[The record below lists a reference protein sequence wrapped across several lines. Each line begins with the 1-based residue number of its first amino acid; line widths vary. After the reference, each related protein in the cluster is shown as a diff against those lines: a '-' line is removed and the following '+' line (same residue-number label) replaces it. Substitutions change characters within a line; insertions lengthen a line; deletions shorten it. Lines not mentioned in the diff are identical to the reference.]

1 MSAKRQLL
9 QQAARIKL
17 LEDTL
22 RDTAATLAKLHKEH
36 AELRRLNQYQDELLC
51 SIVIAIDE
59 AGYEL
64 VYSPTEGKDDAK

>member
-1 MSAKRQLL
+1 MSARRQLQ
-9 QQAARIKL
+9 QQAERIKL

-22 RDTAATLAKLHKEH
+22 RDTATTLAGLHQQH
-36 AELRRLNQYQDELLC
+36 IELRQLNERQDELLR

-64 VYSPTEGKDDAK
+64 VFPPTEGSDDVQ